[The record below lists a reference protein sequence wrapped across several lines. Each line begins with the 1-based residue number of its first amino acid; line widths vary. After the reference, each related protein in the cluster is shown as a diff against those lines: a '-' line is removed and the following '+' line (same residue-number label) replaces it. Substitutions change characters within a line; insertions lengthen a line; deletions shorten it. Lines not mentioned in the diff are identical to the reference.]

1 MQNTD
6 VSILYYF
13 QALDECSLILSGQ
26 KGPDAAMPLAG
37 KGGLFRHPEYA
48 GLFDEQDPEKLFT
61 DLREIGHG
69 SFGAVYYVSVCIHI
83 IVINSHW
90 TFYYIDKSVK
100 VEKKPLVKFI
110 QIYIHD

>member
-6 VSILYYF
+6 VSILYYS
-13 QALDECSLILSGQ
+13 QALDQCSLILSGQ

-37 KGGLFRHPEYA
+37 KGGLFRNPEYA

-69 SFGAVYYVSVCIHI
+69 SFGAVYYVSVL
-83 IVINSHW
+83 IVLRLYTHYCNKQSLD
-90 TFYYIDKSVK
+90 FLLYRQ
-100 VEKKPLVKFI
+100 EC
-110 QIYIHD
+110 